1 VLTGQAAIAKPLL
14 AAGLLTTQIKMTTIY
29 TTQRCFTVEEDYDT
43 IGKALIY
50 PNTELLELTE
60 VMTHH
65 SEFPQFETTVT
76 KRKVLIQKQYIV
88 EVVGQACG

>member
-1 VLTGQAAIAKPLL
+1 
-14 AAGLLTTQIKMTTIY
+14 MTTIY

-50 PNTELLELTE
+50 PNNELLELTE